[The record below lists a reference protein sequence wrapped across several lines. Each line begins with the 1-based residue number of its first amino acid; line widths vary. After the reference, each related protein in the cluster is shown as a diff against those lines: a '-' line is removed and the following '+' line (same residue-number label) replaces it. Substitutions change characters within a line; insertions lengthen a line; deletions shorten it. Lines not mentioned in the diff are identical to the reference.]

1 MFSTRYSR
9 KSVKGVRFCA
19 PSHTVQDCK
28 TDINSMVQRV
38 LLGDSTALK
47 RGVYADVSGSP
58 ESLQDIM
65 LIRSRANTIWHD
77 LPDSLRQAVG
87 SPERLIEQ
95 YDIANNRFI
104 DKDKD
109 VNSANKNVNNVDNN
123 TVTAPAD
130 KTL

>member
-1 MFSTRYSR
+1 MFVTRYAR
-9 KSVKGVRFCA
+9 KSVNGVRFSA

-47 RGVYADVSGSP
+47 RGVYADVSASP

-77 LPDSLRQAVG
+77 LPESLRQAVG

-95 YDIANNRFI
+95 YDIVNNQSKVT
-104 DKDKD
+104 DKSD
-109 VNSANKNVNNVDNN
+109 NNVNNDDNN
-123 TVTAPAD
+123 TVTASAD